1 MTDADIAAVT
11 YSDHFISAAPS
22 YTVDPAWLQRVSDVV
37 DMATARGLYVLT
49 NVHHG
54 MLQHFLHSADTIH

>member
-1 MTDADIAAVT
+1 MKSVVT
-11 YSDHFISAAPS
+11 FTDHFISGSPS
-22 YTVDPAWLQRVSDVV
+22 WNVDPKWLERVSEVV

-54 MLQHFLHSADTIH
+54 KELS